1 MLRFLQSF
9 LTVHMLRFLHISSVD
24 TVKGG
29 AHVKKEEVEITVNS
43 RNRFL
48 KKIFNS
54 ENVLGSTPACLIGGL

>member
-1 MLRFLQSF
+1 MTQIINEFP
-9 LTVHMLRFLHISSVD
+9 SVD

-48 KKIFNS
+48 NEILTAKIFS
-54 ENVLGSTPACLIGGL
+54 VVLLPV